1 MVNATDIPFA
11 VAGKDIIL
19 MDDVLYT
26 GRTIRAALDALFDH
40 GRPARVQLLV
50 LIDRGHRELPI
61 EAQLRRPHGADHR
74 QRNHRSEVSGNRR
87 HGKGA
92 AGGEGRRREPEM
104 RCGRPAGH
112 RNLTRDEIQAILDRA
127 RDFQPRG
134 DHSFRKLDLLRG
146 RMVVN
151 LFFEA
156 STRTRTSFEI
166 AAKRL
171 GADAVSITAQASS
184 VSKGESLVDTLN
196 TLAAMRPDA
205 IIMRHAAS
213 GAPHFLQR
221 HLETPI
227 INAGDGTHE
236 HPTQALLDARTILD
250 RGAALEGLRVAII
263 GDIAHSRVARSNVYL
278 LSKFGAEI
286 VLCGPA
292 SLLPRELEQIAP
304 GVTLTTDMN
313 EAIRDADVIMMLR
326 VQLERQHEAAFPAS
340 EYFQFYGLR
349 LEHLRLAKPD
359 VIVMHP
365 GPINRGREISSEVA
379 DSQRSVILN
388 QVENGIAVRMA
399 VLERVLT
406 GRDHAGAAH

>member
-1 MVNATDIPFA
+1 M
-11 VAGKDIIL
+11 
-19 MDDVLYT
+19 
-26 GRTIRAALDALFDH
+26 
-40 GRPARVQLLV
+40 
-50 LIDRGHRELPI
+50 
-61 EAQLRRPHGADHR
+61 
-74 QRNHRSEVSGNRR
+74 
-87 HGKGA
+87 
-92 AGGEGRRREPEM
+92 
-104 RCGRPAGH
+104 PAGLLGIED
-112 RNLTRDEIQAILDRA
+112 LTREEVQSILDRA

-134 DHSFRKLDLLRG
+134 LRKLDLLRG
-146 RMVVN
+146 RIVVN

-171 GADAVSITAQASS
+171 GADMISITAQASS

-221 HLETPI
+221 HLDTPI
-227 INAGDGTHE
+227 VNAGDGTHE

-278 LSKFGAEI
+278 LSKFGAQI

-292 SLLPRELEQIAP
+292 SLLPVELKQIAP
-304 GVTLTTDMN
+304 GITLTTDMR
-313 EAIRDADVIMMLR
+313 EAICQADVIMMLR
-326 VQLERQHEAAFPAS
+326 VQLERQYESAFPAS

-349 LEHLRLAKPD
+349 LEHLELARPN

-379 DSQRSVILN
+379 DSQRSVILS

-399 VLERVLT
+399 VLERVLGGVT
-406 GRDHAGAAH
+406 N

>member
-1 MVNATDIPFA
+1 MR
-11 VAGKDIIL
+11 AGLLGGLLGIEGL
-19 MDDVLYT
+19 A
-26 GRTIRAALDALFDH
+26 RA
-40 GRPARVQLLV
+40 
-50 LIDRGHRELPI
+50 
-61 EAQLRRPHGADHR
+61 
-74 QRNHRSEVSGNRR
+74 
-87 HGKGA
+87 
-92 AGGEGRRREPEM
+92 
-104 RCGRPAGH
+104 
-112 RNLTRDEIQAILDRA
+112 EIQAILDRA
-127 RDFQPRG
+127 RDFQPKPEQG
-134 DHSFRKLDLLRG
+134 FRKLDLLRG

-166 AAKRL
+166 AAKCL
-171 GADAVSITAQASS
+171 GADSVSITAQASS

-250 RGAALEGLRVAII
+250 RGKSLEGLRVAII
-263 GDIAHSRVARSNVYL
+263 GDIAHSRVARSDAYL
-278 LSKFGAEI
+278 LSKFGADI

-292 SLLPRELEQIAP
+292 SLLPQELKQLAP
-304 GVTLTTDMN
+304 GVTLTTRMK

-399 VLERVLT
+399 VLERVLS
-406 GRDHAGAAH
+406 GGAVN

>member
-1 MVNATDIPFA
+1 M
-11 VAGKDIIL
+11 
-19 MDDVLYT
+19 
-26 GRTIRAALDALFDH
+26 
-40 GRPARVQLLV
+40 RVGLLGIEG
-50 LIDRGHRELPI
+50 LKRE
-61 EAQLRRPHGADHR
+61 
-74 QRNHRSEVSGNRR
+74 
-87 HGKGA
+87 
-92 AGGEGRRREPEM
+92 
-104 RCGRPAGH
+104 
-112 RNLTRDEIQAILDRA
+112 EIQAILDRA
-127 RDFQPRG
+127 RDFQPKPEQG
-134 DHSFRKLDLLRG
+134 FRKTDLLRG

-166 AAKRL
+166 AAKCL
-171 GADAVSITAQASS
+171 GADSVSITAQASS

-250 RGAALEGLRVAII
+250 RGASLEGLRVAII
-263 GDIAHSRVARSNVYL
+263 GDIAHSRVARSNAYL
-278 LSKFGAEI
+278 LSKYGAEI

-292 SLLPRELEQIAP
+292 SLLPQELKQIAP
-304 GVTLTTDMN
+304 GVTLTTRMK

-349 LEHLRLAKPD
+349 LEHLRLAKPE

-379 DSQRSVILN
+379 DSQKSVILN

-399 VLERVLT
+399 VLERVLS
-406 GRDHAGAAH
+406 GGAPN